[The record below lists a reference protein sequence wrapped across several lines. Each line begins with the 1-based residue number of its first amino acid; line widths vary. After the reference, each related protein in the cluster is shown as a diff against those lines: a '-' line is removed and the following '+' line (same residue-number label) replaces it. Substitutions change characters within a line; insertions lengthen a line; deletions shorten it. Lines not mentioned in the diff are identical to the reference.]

1 MPNIKSAK
9 ARVKTNRR
17 DEAKNR
23 NYKSE
28 LKSLVKEAR
37 AAIEKK
43 DEKSPELLS
52 HTVSRIDSAVSKG
65 IIKKR
70 TANRKKARLLAL
82 ASKTKA

>member
-17 DEAKNR
+17 DESKNR

-28 LKSLVKEAR
+28 LKSLIKEVR
-37 AAIEKK
+37 TAIEAK
-43 DEKSPELLS
+43 DAKSPEMIS
-52 HTVSRIDSAVSKG
+52 RTVSRIDSAVSKG

-70 TANRKKARLLAL
+70 TANRKKARLLTL
-82 ASKTKA
+82 ANKTKA